1 MRGLC
6 LKAGILVVSLL
17 SVGAFSRGA
26 ESPELTPDVI
36 VQNYC
41 SAMLSQAQSARG
53 ASMEVQIEASLPSLQ
68 KHGKLHA
75 LRHISKLGRITYKV
89 LGFEGDNT
97 VKNEV
102 IARFLQ
108 AEIDAQSEQSLSFA
122 VTPDNYKFLY
132 KGRNQFGGRAV
143 HVFQVTP
150 KRKREHLFKG
160 EIWIDAET
168 YLRVQETGY
177 MVKNPSIW
185 VKKFA
190 FTRQYDVRDGMSV
203 PRLVAGRVDTRLVG
217 PAELKMDFSNF
228 CVDTTADEDID
239 AQ

>member
-1 MRGLC
+1 VC
-6 LKAGILVVSLL
+6 LL
-17 SVGAFSRGA
+17 SVGVFSLGA
-26 ESPELTPDVI
+26 ESPEVTPAFAPDVI
-36 VQNYC
+36 VRNYC
-41 SAMLSQAQSARG
+41 SAMIRQAASARS
-53 ASMEVQIEASLPSLQ
+53 ASMEVEIEASLPNLK
-68 KHGKLHA
+68 KHGRLHA
-75 LRHISKLGRITYKV
+75 LRHISKVGRITYKV

-108 AEIDAQSEQSLSFA
+108 AEIDAQNKQSVSFA
-122 VTPDNYKFLY
+122 VTPDNYKFQY
-132 KGRNQFGGRAV
+132 KGRNQLEGRAV

-150 KRKREHLFKG
+150 KKKRENLFKG
-160 EIWIDAET
+160 EIWIDDET
-168 YLRVQETGY
+168 FLRVEETGF

-217 PAELKMDFSNF
+217 PAELKMDFLNF
-228 CVDTTADEDID
+228 SVDTTADEDID